1 MRKQQQPSLNGPI
14 PGSSLT
20 TEPRS
25 RPWEKPAKLSTVTE
39 TAEYYLDKLSAPKP
53 LAKLLDKIEE
63 GAPLTLIADTF
74 QEVGVMKGIHS
85 LDVGILIT
93 PVLIEFM
100 KAMAEQEEIEYVIGT
115 EDEDDEADEGLA
127 MQVVSEIF
135 AEKSPVEHLLSK
147 ENMEDVVAPEEE
159 EEKDTSKGLM
169 SRASAEEI

>member
-1 MRKQQQPSLNGPI
+1 
-14 PGSSLT
+14 
-20 TEPRS
+20 
-25 RPWEKPAKLSTVTE
+25 
-39 TAEYYLDKLSAPKP
+39 
-53 LAKLLDKIEE
+53 
-63 GAPLTLIADTF
+63 
-74 QEVGVMKGIHS
+74 
-85 LDVGILIT
+85 
-93 PVLIEFM
+93 M

-159 EEKDTSKGLM
+159 EEEKDTSKGLM